1 MTVVASSDNTKRHM
15 LLPSRT
21 EGKGAEHVLSID
33 CPPNEESET
42 LVAQLEHC
50 AGDTLAEGSLLLCPI
65 AVPHLDHP
73 KCNSVSFQ
81 T

>member
-1 MTVVASSDNTKRHM
+1 MASSDNRKRQM
-15 LLPSRT
+15 LLPSRV
-21 EGKGAEHVLSID
+21 EGKGAGACPEHRL
-33 CPPNEESET
+33 PPNEESET
-42 LVAQLEHC
+42 LVAQLKHC
-50 AGDTLAEGSLLLCPI
+50 AGDALAEWSLLLCPI